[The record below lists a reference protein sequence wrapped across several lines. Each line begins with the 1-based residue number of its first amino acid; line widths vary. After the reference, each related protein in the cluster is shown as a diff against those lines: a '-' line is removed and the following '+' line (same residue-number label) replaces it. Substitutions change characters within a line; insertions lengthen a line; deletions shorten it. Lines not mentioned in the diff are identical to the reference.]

1 MEKNPCF
8 IFIFSVTLFS
18 STHTQ
23 NEIHF
28 YIERVLSA
36 LIKAVPLMA
45 MNKKRAEKNEE
56 MLNKKLNVSRKS
68 REKSTW
74 NEQKNVWIYEKK
86 KENKSNRKNGAQVDG
101 WIDA

>member
-1 MEKNPCF
+1 
-8 IFIFSVTLFS
+8 
-18 STHTQ
+18 
-23 NEIHF
+23 
-28 YIERVLSA
+28 
-36 LIKAVPLMA
+36 

-74 NEQKNVWIYEKK
+74 NEQKNVWIYEKR